1 MTATSSRPGD
11 HSVNGRLELSVVVP
25 VFNEVESLPEL
36 YDRLV
41 KTLDNAGLQSYE
53 LIFVDDGSTDGSFA
67 RLRELTTVDARVRV
81 IKFVRNFGQHAALSA
96 GIECSTGEIVI
107 FMDADLQNAP
117 EDIPRFIAKMRE
129 GFDLVSG
136 WRMSRQKVGLTRWL
150 GSFVVNH
157 VMTYSTGV
165 FLHDHGCGYKAITRR
180 VAQEASRYG
189 HLRRFLVPL
198 LLTLA
203 RSVGE
208 VTIADHERRQGR
220 SKYNFL
226 HLFAMTFDFLTAFS
240 MRPFRLVGLGG
251 MLGVVIGFLAGVGYS
266 LGRLFLAMP
275 ASNHLLAAIILL
287 SFAGMQFTILG
298 LLGEYLVRAYHEA
311 QNLPLYTI
319 EEDLGGYLRKESSA

>member
-1 MTATSSRPGD
+1 
-11 HSVNGRLELSVVVP
+11 VNDQVAVSVVVP

-41 KTLDNAGLQSYE
+41 KTLDNAGVPSYE

-67 RLRELTTVDARVRV
+67 RLRELSTLDARVRV
-81 IKFVRNFGQHAALSA
+81 LKFTRNFGQHEALSA
-96 GIECSTGEIVI
+96 GMERGSGEIIV

-117 EDIPRFIAKMRE
+117 EDIPRFIAKIHD

-136 WRMSRQKVGLTRWL
+136 WRMRRQKVGLTRWL
-150 GSFVVNH
+150 GSLVVNR
-157 VMTYSTGV
+157 VMTSSTGV
-165 FLHDHGCGYKAITRR
+165 FLHDHGCGYKAMTRR
-180 VAQEASRYG
+180 VAQEASRYA

-208 VTIADHERRQGR
+208 VPIADYERQQGR

-240 MRPFRLVGLGG
+240 MRPFRVVGLGG
-251 MLGVVIGFLAGVGYS
+251 ILGSCMGFLAGGVYII
-266 LGRLFLAMP
+266 GRLCSAMP
-275 ASNHLLAAIILL
+275 ANNHLLAAIILL
-287 SFAGMQFTILG
+287 AFAGMQFTILG
-298 LLGEYLVRAYHEA
+298 LLGEYLVRAYHAA
-311 QNLPLYTI
+311 QNLPLYI
-319 EEDLGGYLRKESSA
+319 VEEDIGGSFRKESSA

>member
-1 MTATSSRPGD
+1 
-11 HSVNGRLELSVVVP
+11 VNDQVAVSVVVP
-25 VFNEVESLPEL
+25 VFNEVENLPEL

-41 KTLDNAGLQSYE
+41 KTLDNAGVPSYE

-67 RLRELTTVDARVRV
+67 RLRELSTVDARVRV
-81 IKFVRNFGQHAALSA
+81 LKFTRNFGQHEALSA
-96 GIECSTGEIVI
+96 GMERGSGEIIV

-117 EDIPRFIAKMRE
+117 EDIPRFIAKIRE

-150 GSFVVNH
+150 GSWVVNR
-157 VMTYSTGV
+157 VMTSSTGV
-165 FLHDHGCGYKAITRR
+165 FLHDHGCGYKAMTRR

-208 VTIADHERRQGR
+208 VPIADYERQQGR

-240 MRPFRLVGLGG
+240 MRPFRIVGLAGI
-251 MLGVVIGFLAGVGYS
+251 LGIFIGFLAGSVYVV
-266 LGRLFLAMP
+266 GRLCFAVP

-287 SFAGMQFTILG
+287 AFAGMQFTILG
-298 LLGEYLVRAYHEA
+298 LLGEYLVRAYHAA
-311 QNLPLYTI
+311 QNLPLYI
-319 EEDLGGYLRKESSA
+319 VEEDIGGSSRKESSA

>member
-1 MTATSSRPGD
+1 MRATSFPGD

-41 KTLDNAGLQSYE
+41 KTLDNVGLQSYE

-67 RLRELTTVDARVRV
+67 QLQELATVDARVRV
-81 IKFVRNFGQHAALSA
+81 IKFARNFGQHAALSA
-96 GIECSTGEIVI
+96 GMERSTGEIVI

-117 EDIPRFIAKMRE
+117 EDIPRFIAKIRE
-129 GFDLVSG
+129 GADLVSG
-136 WRMSRQKVGLTRWL
+136 WRMSRQRVGVTRWL
-150 GSFVVNH
+150 GSYVVNH

-180 VAQEASRYG
+180 VAQEAGRYG

-240 MRPFRLVGLGG
+240 MRPFRIVGLAGI
-251 MLGVVIGFLAGVGYS
+251 LGIFIGFLAGSVYVV
-266 LGRLFLAMP
+266 GRLCFAVP

-287 SFAGMQFTILG
+287 AFAGMQFTILG
-298 LLGEYLVRAYHEA
+298 LLGEYLVRAYHAA
-311 QNLPLYTI
+311 QNLPLYTV
-319 EEDLGGYLRKESSA
+319 EEDIGGCFPKESSA

>member
-1 MTATSSRPGD
+1 M
-11 HSVNGRLELSVVVP
+11 NGRLELTVVIP
-25 VFNEVESLPEL
+25 VFNEVESLAEL

-41 KTLDNAGLQSYE
+41 KTLDNIGLQSYE

-67 RLRELTTVDARVRV
+67 QLQELATVDARVRV
-81 IKFVRNFGQHAALSA
+81 IKFARNFGQHAALSA
-96 GIECSTGEIVI
+96 GMERSTGEIVI
-107 FMDADLQNAP
+107 LMDADLQNAP
-117 EDIPRFIAKMRE
+117 EDIPRFIAKIRE
-129 GFDLVSG
+129 GVDLVSG
-136 WRMSRQKVGLTRWL
+136 WRMSRQKISLTRWL
-150 GSFVVNH
+150 GSYVVNH

-165 FLHDHGCGYKAITRR
+165 FLHDHGCGYKAVTRR
-180 VAQEASRYG
+180 VAQEAGRYG

-240 MRPFRLVGLGG
+240 MRPFRIVGLAGI
-251 MLGVVIGFLAGVGYS
+251 LGSFIGFLAGGAYAV
-266 LGRLFLAMP
+266 GRLFLAMP

-287 SFAGMQFTILG
+287 AFAGMQFTILG
-298 LLGEYLVRAYHEA
+298 LLGEYLVRAYHAA
-311 QNLPLYTI
+311 QNLPLYTV
-319 EEDLGGYLRKESSA
+319 EEDIGGYFPKEPSA